1 MKVEQKKMTFYIVI
15 MLVKSVWNI
24 KIDIIIT
31 IRTQSKR
38 LYVMLTYGK
47 TQKYNFL
54 NRMKYIAGSLVKS
67 SGKISREH

>member
-1 MKVEQKKMTFYIVI
+1 MTFYIVI

-38 LYVMLTYGK
+38 WYVMLTYGK
-47 TQKYNFL
+47 TQKYYFL
-54 NRMKYIAGSLVKS
+54 NRMKYIVGSLVKS